1 MNKEERKQLA
11 DIYLTLVN
19 QHKEATDHCANLRKA
34 VEMLDQKLSELSG
47 LYEAVEDKYN
57 NIPEELQDVTPAAKR
72 LGEEVDVLCNIE
84 EMYQSDGVDYVD
96 EIEEYLSS
104 INEYLPEFEALAKD
118 EIEAQR
124 KEIGE
129 AVERSREL
137 MLRAKRA
144 KIRIRT
150 LELEEYTGLE
160 YVLKKEEI
168 ELLECELAVEIQKQ
182 KVAEAQLAL
191 IKEKLEEQLK
201 EAEKRKKKKR
211 KTDDVDDDDLDKAI
225 EQARKIGNLLGA
237 GK

>member
-19 QHKEATDHCANLRKA
+19 QHKVSKEHCANLRKSI
-34 VEMLDQKLSELSG
+34 EMLDNKLSELSG

-118 EIEAQR
+118 EIEAER

-129 AVERSREL
+129 VEKK
-137 MLRAKRA
+137 AKKA
-144 KIRIRT
+144 LLTMCQMEIDLLSADLDDYK
-150 LELEEYTGLE
+150 GLE
-160 YVLKKEEI
+160 YEAKKEEI
-168 ELLECELAVEIQKQ
+168 ELKKLELAVRIQKE